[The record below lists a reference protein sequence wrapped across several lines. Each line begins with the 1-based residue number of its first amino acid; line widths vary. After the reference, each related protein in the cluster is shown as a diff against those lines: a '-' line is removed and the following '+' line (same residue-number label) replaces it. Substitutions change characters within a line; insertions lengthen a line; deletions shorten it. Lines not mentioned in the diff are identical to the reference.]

1 MGRCLDGC
9 VGRCVGSR
17 AGRWWVITPPYTAGA
32 RAGWQWEKG
41 AWCVGAFATAYM
53 MEKKPAAIKILV

>member
-1 MGRCLDGC
+1 M
-9 VGRCVGSR
+9 
-17 AGRWWVITPPYTAGA
+17 ITPPYTAGA
-32 RAGWQWEKG
+32 RAGWEWEKE